1 MIPYTYEVIDS
12 SAQGMTLRYTSPG
25 REPYIT
31 GTHAPTPGES
41 VDAIA
46 FQYSPVMQWMD
57 QDAERV
63 VVPVGT
69 SGSWT
74 PPAPP
79 EPEVV
84 TLASARAAKLAE
96 LAEWR
101 YNQEVGGISI
111 GGARIRT
118 DRESQ
123 ATITGAFISLSQGL
137 ATSVDWKAEG
147 GVWVQLTLAE
157 IAPLAA
163 AVVAHV
169 QACFS
174 AERVL
179 SEQIQAAQTIEA
191 VQAIAFPDE
200 VLSGAA

>member
-1 MIPYTYEVIDS
+1 MIPYTYQVIQS
-12 SAQGMTLRYTSPG
+12 SPKGMVLRYTSPG
-25 REPYIT
+25 REPVSI

-41 VDAIA
+41 LDAIA
-46 FQYSPVMQWMD
+46 MQYSPVPMWLA

-69 SGSWT
+69 TGSYT

-79 EPEVV
+79 AV
-84 TLASARAAKLAE
+84 TLESVKAQKLAD
-96 LAEWR
+96 LAAWR
-101 YNQEVGGISI
+101 YDKEVGGISI
-111 GGARIRT
+111 AGSRIKT

-137 ATSVDWKAEG
+137 ATSIDWKAEG
-147 GVWVQLTLAE
+147 GVWVQLTLAQ
-157 IAPLAA
+157 IAPIAQ

-174 AERVL
+174 AERL
-179 SEQIQAAQTIEA
+179 IAEEIQAATTIEA